1 MRKIFT
7 SITLSLVLTA
17 TLFTSCQKEETIENQ
32 GQLLLKEATIES
44 PCECLPEA
52 DLQFFSTSSNNKDN
66 FASVEVWNDNEKFYI
81 MVTANASNTMDEIQ
95 LSYPFDSELDGEQKN
110 CNYKINYNISYSE
123 TESFHTHTFEFDL
136 VGDWACSEQQFA
148 IRVAGIDGNPV
159 FLQGDYQ
166 SVTFEY
172 QQGQTTKTGTCENV
186 PTPISYILHEI
197 CLESCEESFSYT
209 DNQNGTVTFHYT
221 PAEDMIDVPVVF
233 TFPQV
238 EFITFLSG
246 YEYDSFIRPGNGNA
260 QNMQAVLSF
269 EACSEYSWT
278 VQLVDCTA
286 SNATANGW
294 TDFKVDGISKKN
306 EDTPNFTYTCPAQ

>member
-7 SITLSLVLTA
+7 SITLSLVLSGA
-17 TLFTSCQKEETIENQ
+17 LFYSCQKEETIENEK
-32 GQLLLKEATIES
+32 LLSLKEATIPS

-52 DLQFFSTSSNNKDN
+52 DVQVFSTTPNNKDN
-66 FASVEVWNDNEKFYI
+66 YASVEVWNDNEKFYI
-81 MVTANASNTMDEIQ
+81 MVTANASNTMDAIQ

-123 TESFHTHTFEFDL
+123 TESFHSHTFEFPLD
-136 VGDWACSEQQFA
+136 GDWACSEQQFA
-148 IRVAGIDGNPV
+148 IRVSGLNGNPV

-172 QQGQTTKTGTCENV
+172 KQGQQTKTGTCENV

-197 CLESCEESFSYT
+197 CEQSCEESFSYT
-209 DNQNGTVTFHYT
+209 KNQDGTVTFHYI

-238 EFITFLSG
+238 QFITFLDG
-246 YEYDSFIRPGNGNA
+246 YESESFVRPGKGNA

-269 EACSEYSWT
+269 KSCTEYSWT

-286 SNATANGW
+286 ANATANGW
-294 TDFKVDGISKKN
+294 TDFTVDAISKKN
-306 EDTPNFTYTCPAQ
+306 SETPNFTYTCPGQ